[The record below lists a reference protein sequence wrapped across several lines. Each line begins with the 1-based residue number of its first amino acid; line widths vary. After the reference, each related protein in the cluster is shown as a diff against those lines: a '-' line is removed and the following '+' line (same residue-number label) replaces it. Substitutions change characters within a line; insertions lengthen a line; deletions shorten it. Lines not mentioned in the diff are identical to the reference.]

1 MDTQLIVRII
11 VSLVTMIN
19 ACAAAFGFDPLN
31 VDEGTIYTVVSFVAA
46 VAAWVWGF
54 WKNNNFTEAA
64 KKGQVVVDEMKL
76 AQKDAEA
83 SKE

>member
-11 VSLVTMIN
+11 VSLITMIN

-31 VDEGTIYTVVSFVAA
+31 VDEGTIYTVVSFIAA
-46 VAAWVWGF
+46 VAAWAWGF

-64 KKGQVVVDEMKL
+64 KRGQLFIDELKL
-76 AQKDAEA
+76 AEKDAAA

>member
-11 VSLVTMIN
+11 VSLIAMIN

-64 KKGQVVVDEMKL
+64 KKGQAVTDEAKL
-76 AQKDAEA
+76 VAKEAAA

>member
-11 VSLVTMIN
+11 VSIVTIVN
-19 ACAAAFGFDPLN
+19 AFAAALGVPPLD
-31 VDEGTIYTVVSFVAA
+31 VDENTIYTVVSFIAM

-64 KKGQVVVDEMKL
+64 KKAQETLVDLK
-76 AQKDAEA
+76 K
-83 SKE
+83 